1 MKSYSV
7 KNESGQIFEVD
18 EDKVEQAEKDGFLPV
33 VSNGKEQHRVSVN
46 DLHLAEQ
53 DGFKPVLTSS
63 EKPSMVATALRKSAQ
78 GLSSGFSD
86 ELAGQIEKFGRKRGI
101 EGLGGPLRDVNWNAE
116 PVTDEAALEQAYIQ
130 GRDQERARLKLDSEV
145 NPIASGVA
153 EIGGAIA
160 SPVNK
165 LAKGMSLV
173 KGGAL
178 LGGIYGLGT
187 SDKESIGGNVVD
199 TALGAGTGAL
209 FGKVVDKASKAIAP
223 ASQAIASKISPA
235 LEKKNTQEIIAAAD
249 RLGIKVTPGM
259 LDDTGFVQRLEYTLA
274 NSPSLFGQSVARNQK
289 AVLSKVDDA
298 IVGATSEASNLTPYQ
313 IGDKFKSG
321 LTAKVGER
329 LDPIKTAF
337 DNVAESTKAIGIS
350 DKSKEA
356 IVNNIKK
363 IPEVRLSG
371 GKGKVGEYID
381 MISNIK
387 TADDAKT
394 VSSLLSSDIRAAEGK
409 DKLVLMAIKD
419 KVSTIE
425 SKSINRAAL
434 TTAKELGERGNYG
447 KQLGKEI
454 ITELKGAR
462 KGYQELASDLSS
474 IAENTRVKF
483 QGGPSAYLDRVEA
496 IPNEKIQK
504 SFFNTENLRQL
515 ENLKSKFPEEFN
527 LLKQGK
533 LQEVVE
539 NSMRPVSQGDA
550 GVSSVKFINEV
561 NKINSE
567 AKKMLFGD
575 AGVKVLSDIETVQ
588 RSMPKNFNPSGTGSQ
603 VGWSE
608 ALYTNVKDAG
618 NYALYKGAST
628 NLGKKIAT
636 NLKTPDFTPIQKK
649 LSGAIVKAQGP
660 GVIGSG
666 MATSAGLKGVE
677 KWMANG
683 QQRVIETDSS
693 LDPQFLERYQKSK
706 NGRNDLIRAGE
717 LKPGSNQM
725 NQMIQKIKSSE
736 EYKQF
741 QKEKEKQDQG
751 KEPDQA
757 KAAPKIKFP
766 LVVQKDGFTAVVR
779 NQSELEEAKG
789 EGWA

>member
-7 KNESGQIFEVD
+7 KNESGQTFEVD
-18 EDKVEQAEKDGFLPV
+18 EDKVAQAERDGFLPV
-33 VSNGKEQHRVSVN
+33 VSNGKDEHRVSFN
-46 DLHLAEQ
+46 DLQLAEQ
-53 DGFKPVLTSS
+53 DGFKPVLTSTA
-63 EKPSMVATALRKSAQ
+63 KPSVITSAVRKGFQ
-78 GLSSGFSD
+78 GLTSSFLD
-86 ELAGQIEKFGRKRGI
+86 EGAGVVNAVLRAG
-101 EGLGGPLRDVNWNAE
+101 GLENTVGPFENITFANDYPTAEDLKNAYR
-116 PVTDEAALEQAYIQ
+116 A
-130 GRDQERARLKLDSEV
+130 GRDDMRNALKTDSEV
-145 NPIASGVA
+145 NPITSGVA
-153 EIGGAIA
+153 EIGGAIV

-173 KGGAL
+173 KGGAV
-178 LGGIYGLGT
+178 LGGVYGLG
-187 SDKESIGGNVVD
+187 SSERESVGGNIAD
-199 TALGAGTGAL
+199 AALGAGTGAL
-209 FGKVVDKASKAIAP
+209 FGKVVDKLSKTIAP
-223 ASQAIASKISPA
+223 ASQSLANKISPA

-337 DNVAESTKAIGIS
+337 DNVADSTKAIGIS

-356 IVNNIKK
+356 IVRNIKQ

-394 VSSLLSSDIRAAEGK
+394 VSSLLGAEIRAAEGK

-434 TTAKELGERGNYG
+434 TTAKELGQRGDYG

-474 IAENTRVKF
+474 VAENTRVKF
-483 QGGPSAYLDRVEA
+483 QGGPSAYLDRIEA
-496 IPNEKIQK
+496 IPNEKIQR

-515 ENLKSKFPEEFN
+515 ENLKSKFPEEFG

-533 LQEVVE
+533 LQEIVE

-561 NKINSE
+561 NKINPE
-567 AKKMLFGD
+567 AKKLLFGD
-575 AGVKVLSDIETVQ
+575 AVKVLNDIETVQ

-603 VGWSE
+603 IGWSE
-608 ALYTNVKDAG
+608 ALYTNAKDVG

-628 NLGKKIAT
+628 NLGKKITT

-666 MATSAGLKGVE
+666 MAASSGLKGIERWIAKGQDRVLEADTTIDPEFLKSYPQTKKE
-677 KWMANG
+677 K
-683 QQRVIETDSS
+683 D
-693 LDPQFLERYQKSK
+693 L
-706 NGRNDLIRAGE
+706 LIRAGE
-717 LKPGSNQM
+717 LKPSSQRINEVVDE
-725 NQMIQKIKSSE
+725 IKKSDK
-736 EYKQF
+736 YKKF
-741 QKEKEKQDQG
+741 QKEKEKQAQG
-751 KEPDQA
+751 KEPNQSSV
-757 KAAPKIKFP
+757 KPQIKFP
-766 LVVQKDGFTAVVR
+766 LVVQKDGYTAVVR
-779 NQSELEEAKG
+779 NAQELDEAKG

>member
-1 MKSYSV
+1 MAFDPDAY
-7 KNESGQIFEVD
+7 
-18 EDKVEQAEKDGFLPV
+18 
-33 VSNGKEQHRVSVN
+33 
-46 DLHLAEQ
+46 LAQ
-53 DGFKPVLTSS
+53 SS
-63 EKPSMVATALRKSAQ
+63 KPSVAATAIRKTAQ

-86 ELAGQIEKFGRKRGI
+86 ELAGGVEAAGRMVGLQ
-101 EGLGGPLRDVNWNAE
+101 GLGGPLKDISIANGATFNA
-116 PVTDEAALEQAYIQ
+116 DDLKQAYQ
-130 GRDQERARLKLDSEV
+130 EGRDQERAKLKLDSEV
-145 NPIASGVA
+145 NPGTSLVS
-153 EIGGAIA
+153 EIGGAIV

-173 KGGAL
+173 KGGAV
-178 LGGIYGLGT
+178 LGGLYGLGT
-187 SDKESIGGNVVD
+187 SERESLAGNVVD
-199 TALGAGTGAL
+199 AAVGAGTGAA
-209 FGKVVDKASKAIAP
+209 FGFGVDKLSKAIAP
-223 ASQAIASKISPA
+223 ASQSLANKISPA

-321 LTAKVGER
+321 LNAKVGER

-337 DNVAESTKAIGIS
+337 ENVADSTKAIGIS
-350 DKSKEA
+350 EKSKDA
-356 IVNNIKK
+356 IVRNIKQ

-394 VSSLLSSDIRAAEGK
+394 VSSLLGAEIRAAEGK

-434 TTAKELGERGNYG
+434 TTAKELGQSGDYG

-483 QGGPSAYLDRVEA
+483 QGGPSAYLDRIEA
-496 IPNEKIQK
+496 IPNEKIQR
-504 SFFNTENLRQL
+504 SFFNTENLRQI
-515 ENLKSKFPEEFN
+515 ENLKSKFPEEFG

-533 LQEVVE
+533 LQEIVE
-539 NSMRPVSQGDA
+539 NSMKPVSQGDI
-550 GVSSVKFINEV
+550 GISSVKFINEV
-561 NKINSE
+561 NKINPE
-567 AKKMLFGD
+567 AKKMLFGE
-575 AGVKVLSDIETVQ
+575 AGVKALKDIETVQ

-608 ALYTNVKDAG
+608 ALYSNVKDAG

-628 NLGKKIAT
+628 NLGKKIT
-636 NLKTPDFTPIQKK
+636 TKMQTPDFTPIQKK

-666 MATSAGLKGVE
+666 MAAQSGVKGIE
-677 KWMANG
+677 RWISKG
-683 QQRVIETDSS
+683 QERVLETDSS
-693 LDPQFLERYQKSK
+693 IDSEFLKSFPESK
-706 NGRNDLIRAGE
+706 KEKDLLIRAGE
-717 LKPGSNQM
+717 LKPNSQRM
-725 NQMIQKIKSSE
+725 NEVIDEIKKSE
-736 EYKQF
+736 KYKKF
-741 QKEKEKQDQG
+741 QKEKEKQAQG
-751 KEPDQA
+751 KEPNQS
-757 KAAPKIKFP
+757 KAQPKIKFP
-766 LVVQKDGFTAVVR
+766 LVVQKDGYTAVVR
-779 NQSELEEAKG
+779 NQSELDEAKG